1 MSLIKIKP
9 LPIVIPEEVSMRQ
22 ARLALFDANLL
33 NLVDESLSLMPDQT
47 QREKAQI
54 EWEFSTVVRRDS
66 ALVNGLAGALALSD
80 EALDQLFIAASKL

>member
-9 LPIVIPEEVSMRQ
+9 LPVVIPEEVSMRQ

-33 NLVDESLSLMPDQT
+33 SLVDESLSLMPDPT

-54 EWEFSTVVRRDS
+54 EWEFSTVVSRDS
-66 ALVNGLAGALALSD
+66 ALVNGLAGALSLTD
-80 EALDQLFIAASKL
+80 EALDNLFISASKL